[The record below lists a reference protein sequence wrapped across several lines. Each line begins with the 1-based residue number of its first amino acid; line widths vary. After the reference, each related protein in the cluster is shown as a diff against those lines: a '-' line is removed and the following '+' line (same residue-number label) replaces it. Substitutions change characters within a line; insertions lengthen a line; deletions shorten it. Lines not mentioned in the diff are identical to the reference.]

1 MEEWAESY
9 TPSQDLDTKEEEIVF
24 APPPKKTIMVLEGYP
39 LGFSLDRL
47 RDHPLIE
54 SASRLIARSSKEE
67 TRQVHVTILGDPI
80 KELNLGIFGTF
91 SLREHYREPTRCSK
105 CQRYGHHVAKC
116 RGQARCGIC
125 SESHLLH

>member
-54 SASRLIARSSKEE
+54 SASRLIARSSKE

-91 SLREHYREPTRCSK
+91 SLREH
-105 CQRYGHHVAKC
+105 
-116 RGQARCGIC
+116 
-125 SESHLLH
+125 